1 MKCPKCSSKTRIK
14 DSRQAGDR
22 NSRRRTHVCEQ
33 CGHRFRTVERLEE
46 GDVGHAGW
54 ITLACV
60 SCGASDTR
68 LAENHLAGDGVSVQ
82 RVYECGT
89 CGQRT
94 PAVECVG
101 EGIPDTLAL
110 HGPMV
115 VTADGDWVP
124 YDRARL
130 ARGLAHLRGPHVD
143 ARLFAEMVGHVEEMM
158 TPVSTVRATDITGRV
173 LEFLRE
179 RSPAAH
185 ILHALRLG
193 KIRDISD
200 LRKELDSRD
209 E

>member
-46 GDVGHAGW
+46 TEWA
-54 ITLACV
+54 TLACV

-68 LAENHLAGDGVSVQ
+68 LVENHVTGDAVSVQ
-82 RVYECGT
+82 RVYKCGA
-89 CGQRT
+89 CGQLT
-94 PAVECVG
+94 PAVERVG
-101 EGIPDTLAL
+101 EEVPDTLAL

-143 ARLFAEMVGHVEEMM
+143 ARLFAEMVGHVEEVM
-158 TPVSTVRATDITGRV
+158 TPVSAVRASDITARV

-179 RSPAAH
+179 KSPAAH
-185 ILHALRLG
+185 IHHALRLG
-193 KIRDISD
+193 KIPDISA